1 MNINP
6 PLTPGGS
13 APSNVVASSNVV
25 TFLSRLDGAAVSVG
39 PLPGAPPTSGV
50 VLTAQRPDRDP
61 AVLRLAPDE
70 AGRLAQL
77 LSAAAVAA
85 VGPPPAPADRH
96 GGSSSD
102 GGGQAA
108 VHSRHVVCVAEGSA
122 AEELGHALALLPARA
137 RLVDFTSDTDVVL
150 VFAIDDPRWPPVA
163 RPAR

>member
-6 PLTPGGS
+6 PRTPGGS
-13 APSNVVASSNVV
+13 APSNVV

-39 PLPGAPPTSGV
+39 PLPGAAPTSGV

-61 AVLRLAPDE
+61 TVLRLAPDE

-77 LSAAAVAA
+77 LSAAAGVA
-85 VGPPPAPADRH
+85 VGSPPAPADRR
-96 GGSSSD
+96 GGSD

-122 AEELGHALALLPARA
+122 AEELAHALALLPARA

-150 VFAIDDPRWPPVA
+150 VFATDDPRWPPVA